1 MNARFVL
8 FAAFRAGGLVGVVA
22 RPSRRAPS
30 GVVVAPVFASLAA
43 ALRFAG
49 VLAAAGVS
57 SPAVRP
63 VAGRGG
69 AARFA
74 VSCPVSGPAPASPVL
89 LAARGLRGG
98 ASVPAAAA
106 RLAALGL

>member
-1 MNARFVL
+1 MNTRSLL
-8 FAAFRAGGLVGVVA
+8 FSAFRSGGLVGVLA
-22 RPSRRAPS
+22 RSSRRAPS
-30 GVVVAPVFASLAA
+30 GVVVAPVFVSLPA

-49 VLAAAGVS
+49 VLAASGVP

-74 VSCPVSGPAPASPVL
+74 VSWPASGPAPASPVL

-106 RLAALGL
+106 QLAALGL